1 MCNKIV
7 AQGHKK
13 YIIMFMQ
20 TTSIKKLFRNT
31 EEYNVINIDLII
43 YQKIPFFRQTGD
55 KLYFACSVYQK
66 IPITF
71 VITVPS
77 GQLWIL

>member
-55 KLYFACSVYQK
+55 KL
-66 IPITF
+66 
-71 VITVPS
+71 
-77 GQLWIL
+77 